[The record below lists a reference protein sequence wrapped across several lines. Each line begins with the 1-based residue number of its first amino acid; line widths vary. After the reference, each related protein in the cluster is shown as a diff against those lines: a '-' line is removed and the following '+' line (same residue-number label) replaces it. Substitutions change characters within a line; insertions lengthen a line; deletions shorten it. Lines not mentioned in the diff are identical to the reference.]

1 MATST
6 PSSSRA
12 TQYRGKTRGEGKA
25 YYVWR
30 RSLLLAVL
38 AALGLCFAGV
48 IYLLLFTHP
57 HSDGNLPAFYAL
69 IGFGSFFGL
78 WSGGYLL
85 RRLAEPYRAHPADCW
100 PCTRQAL
107 LGAIGIMISLLLAPT
122 GRLGVPAVLLIA
134 VGLVGAEA
142 ALTWRAMRSGE

>member
-1 MATST
+1 M

-12 TQYRGKTRGEGKA
+12 TEYRGKTRGVHRPF
-25 YYVWR
+25 YVWR
-30 RSLLLAVL
+30 QSLVLAVV
-38 AALGLCFAGV
+38 AALLSCLAG
-48 IYLLLFTHP
+48 IAYLLLFTHP

-69 IGFGSFFGL
+69 TGFGSFFGL
-78 WSGGYLL
+78 WSGGYVL

-107 LGAIGIMISLLLAPT
+107 LGSIGIMISLFLVPT

-134 VGLVGAEA
+134 VGIVGAEA
-142 ALTWRAMRSGE
+142 ALTWRAMRRSE

>member
-1 MATST
+1 MA
-6 PSSSRA
+6 SSPPPNSRA
-12 TQYRGKTRGEGKA
+12 TEYRGKTRGVHKA
-25 YYVWR
+25 FYVWR
-30 RSLLLAVL
+30 QSLVLAVL
-38 AALGLCFAGV
+38 AALVLCLAGI

-57 HSDGNLPAFYAL
+57 YSGGNLPAFYAL
-69 IGFGSFFGL
+69 TGFGSFFGL

-107 LGAIGIMISLLLAPT
+107 LGSIGIMISLFLAPT

-134 VGLVGAEA
+134 VGVVGAEA
-142 ALTWRAMRSGE
+142 ALTWRAMRRSE